1 MTSVAPPTEFF
12 PGIDFNP
19 SFYNLGQS
27 PVTLDYLNS
36 NFLRST
42 GYAISRAQFT
52 LFNGT
57 VDINENLDVSGNINA
72 SAYLLNGVPFTPSQ
86 WTTSVNDIY
95 YTTGNVGIGKTNPS
109 ATYKLDVS
117 GNINCNA
124 IFRSGTELTQYTDTN
139 VRTVLSTSVGTGL
152 QWNSSTNRMNVV
164 FPPSP
169 LPYGDTE
176 VRILLS
182 NSAGTNMTWNTGTNR
197 FNVGIATTTSLGVVQ
212 VGSGLSITPQGLLS
226 ANATSYTLPIAT
238 NTTLGGVRVDGSTIV
253 INATTGVISS
263 VQTQSDWNNTDG
275 TSRAFI
281 VNKPTIINSRWS
293 QTGSNIFYNSG
304 NVGIGNSAPFT
315 PLCVGNSSIVGS
327 DGNIIFGR
335 NISGGSRHF
344 KLGIDTDYYFGIGD
358 FGANN
363 TAGTWIEPF
372 KVHFLASNNSLVVSA
387 NGNVGIG
394 DIPGTTIKLDVN
406 GNLLIRAY
414 GTTGSGTRG
423 IFFRSDHITTNLQYN
438 CSILTFDHGGTG
450 PTDGLSING
459 FSGLSF
465 CTGAN
470 TRQERMRITSD
481 GNVFIGASTNSSDD
495 GNVNISTP
503 DSTFY
508 VRGPRVAGSTT
519 NISFRGGLEGN
530 GSGRVRLWLTADAA
544 HSSYIES
551 IHVGNGDTN
560 LIFGTSLGNSLP
572 IERMRIRNNG
582 NTNLEGTFTCN
593 GHIQI
598 FFNGNSVKLER
609 PDNWVRVRDGNNTH
623 LDFAAGQLFS
633 HSTIT
638 GVDLNVSGSAN
649 VSGNIRFQC
658 DRWHTASDGRNKFF
672 LAGNGCT
679 FYSGGMSGGANARMH
694 EYRRTYDDATL
705 GWFENTG
712 LLRSWGYSSL
722 SDSRIK
728 KNIRDIDD
736 VQGLEKILLIQPKK
750 YNYIE
755 KEKNKHDVIGFIAQ
769 QIGEVIPEAI
779 TKTEG
784 IPPNVYKNCL
794 VNNKREIYYSLPL
807 DIVIDTDV
815 IITDTE
821 DGTGERYKIKEIY
834 DDYFIIDKDIDR
846 DEVFVKG
853 YSINDLHN
861 LDKNY
866 IYTLNVCATQELYK
880 LIMEQREEINNL
892 KNRLSTFRKYQ

>member
-27 PVTLDYLNS
+27 AVTLDYLNS

-139 VRTVLSTSVGTGL
+139 VRTVLGTSAGTNMT
-152 QWNSSTNRMNVV
+152 WNSSTNRMNVV

-238 NTTLGGVRVDGSTIV
+238 NTTLGGIRVDGSTIV

-263 VQTQSDWNNTDG
+263 VQTQVDWNNVDSS
-275 TSRAFI
+275 SRAFI
-281 VNKPTIINSRWS
+281 ANKPTIINSRWS

-304 NVGIGNSAPFT
+304 NVGIGNSAPFA

-406 GNLLIRAY
+406 GNLLVRAY

-423 IFFRSDHITTNLQYN
+423 IFFRPDHITTNLQYN

-470 TRQERMRITSD
+470 TRQERMRI
-481 GNVFIGASTNSSDD
+481 ASN
-495 GNVNISTP
+495 GNVNMGEILTIGSINGSTG
-503 DSTFY
+503 Y
-508 VRGPRVAGSTT
+508 VKLQVYASDNDRLVARFSHPNNTQGIGIAWDGLLALGTNPSQEINIRARGPDGSVILSTNGFTRLRVLGNGNVEIGFGGVSVTGGGVSANFFASGGYILTT
-519 NISFRGGLEGN
+519 DRLYARGGGYDTTLNSTSSGMYLDMGN
-530 GSGRVRLWLTADAA
+530 QSTENNPTFCRYGAYLNNTF
-544 HSSYIES
+544 IES
-551 IHVGNGDTN
+551 
-560 LIFGTSLGNSLP
+560 NS
-572 IERMRIRNNG
+572 N
-582 NTNLEGTFTCN
+582 
-593 GHIQI
+593 
-598 FFNGNSVKLER
+598 
-609 PDNWVRVRDGNNTH
+609 RD
-623 LDFAAGQLFS
+623 
-633 HSTIT
+633 
-638 GVDLNVSGSAN
+638 
-649 VSGNIRFQC
+649 IRFRVHSAIFSGTLREWVFRNDGQTF
-658 DRWHTASDGRNKFF
+658 RALNTTTWNQFSDHRLKENIKKANLKTCYDNVKNINLYRYNYIDAFDVSNDKNRLGYIAQEVKNYFPKGVVKKKHRLNDKREVPD
-672 LAGNGCT
+672 LLSVDVEQINL
-679 FYSGGMSGGANARMH
+679 SLHGAVKQLIKIVEKQDKRIKTLESLLNI
-694 EYRRTYDDATL
+694 EDNNDVEDDA
-705 GWFENTG
+705 GEE
-712 LLRSWGYSSL
+712 YVKIY
-722 SDSRIK
+722 DEDEC
-728 KNIRDIDD
+728 DIDD
-736 VQGLEKILLIQPKK
+736 
-750 YNYIE
+750 IE
-755 KEKNKHDVIGFIAQ
+755 PTEPSN
-769 QIGEVIPEAI
+769 EV
-779 TKTEG
+779 
-784 IPPNVYKNCL
+784 
-794 VNNKREIYYSLPL
+794 
-807 DIVIDTDV
+807 
-815 IITDTE
+815 
-821 DGTGERYKIKEIY
+821 
-834 DDYFIIDKDIDR
+834 
-846 DEVFVKG
+846 
-853 YSINDLHN
+853 
-861 LDKNY
+861 
-866 IYTLNVCATQELYK
+866 
-880 LIMEQREEINNL
+880 
-892 KNRLSTFRKYQ
+892 